1 MRWLLVKD
9 LQLLRRSPLVTGLLV
24 VYPIV
29 LAVLIGLA
37 ISRSP
42 EKPRVAFLNQIPSGG
57 GLSLGDSGFSQDEAR
72 KQLCAKI
79 ECVDV
84 SSREE
89 VEQKVKDGDV
99 LGGLILPPDF
109 ISKLQGELSTNSSEP
124 ATVDVIVNNDDPL
137 KAQVVDDRIRSLLTQ
152 ANLLISEKIS
162 DVAGDYERILANG
175 GSFEI
180 PFLNQTVHILG
191 LQKAEELLNQVE
203 AGLPPA
209 DRAKV
214 AEVSNFA
221 RLARQNLA
229 LANSLLAS
237 VRQPIAVNKD
247 VIAGSVPPLD
257 TFAVAVA
264 AAITLLFVTVLLVSG
279 SLALEREENTFTRLT
294 RGLVSRT
301 GLLVEKATLGTGAAL
316 AVTLLMLLA
325 ITPFES
331 ISWGRIY
338 LIVPAILL
346 AGAASSA
353 LGLAIGAAAKEVRAS
368 ALLAFALALPVAFI
382 SLVPSGTV
390 SKGLLDV
397 IHVIA
402 GIFPFRAAVD
412 ALSGAL
418 SASGPDLGLPLLH
431 LALLTVGY
439 LVLARLALSR
449 FASS

>member
-9 LQLLRRSPLVTGLLV
+9 LQLLRRSPLVTGLLI

-42 EKPRVAFLNQIPSGG
+42 EKPRVAFLNQIPTGA
-57 GLSLGDSGFSQDEAR
+57 GLQLGTGGFSQDEAR
-72 KQLCAKI
+72 RQLCAKI

-84 SSREE
+84 SSRAE

-99 LGGLILPPDF
+99 LGGLILPADF

-152 ANLLISEKIS
+152 ANLLLSEKIS
-162 DVAGDYERILANG
+162 DVAGNYEQILANG

-180 PFLNQTVHILG
+180 PFINQTVHILG
-191 LQKAEELLNQVE
+191 LQKAEEILNQVE
-203 AGLPPA
+203 ANLPPA
-209 DRAKV
+209 QRAQV
-214 AEVSNFA
+214 SEVSDFA

-229 LANSLLAS
+229 LADSLLS
-237 VRQPIAVNKD
+237 SIRQPIAVNKD

-301 GLLVEKATLGTGAAL
+301 GLLVEKATLGTAAGL
-316 AVTLLMLLA
+316 MVTLLMLAA

-331 ISWGRIY
+331 ISWSRIY
-338 LIVPAILL
+338 LIIPAILL

-402 GIFPFRAAVD
+402 GVFPFRAAVD

-418 SASGPDLGLPLLH
+418 SSSGPDLGLPLLH

-439 LVLARLALSR
+439 LVLARLALRR
-449 FASS
+449 FA

>member
-24 VYPIV
+24 IYPIV

-42 EKPRVAFLNQIPSGG
+42 EKPRVAFLNQIPNGA
-57 GLSLGDSGFSQDEAR
+57 GLDLGNGGFSQDEAR
-72 KQLCAKI
+72 HQLCAKI

-84 SSREE
+84 SSRAEA
-89 VEQKVKDGDV
+89 EQKVKDGDV
-99 LGGLILPPDF
+99 LGALILPSDF
-109 ISKLQGELSTNSSEP
+109 ISKLQAELSTSGTEP

-137 KAQVVDDRIRSLLTQ
+137 KAQLVDDRIRSLLTEG
-152 ANLLISEKIS
+152 NLLLSSKIS
-162 DVAGDYERILANG
+162 DVAANYERLLANG
-175 GSFEI
+175 GEFTI

-191 LQKAEELLNQVE
+191 LQKSEQILNSVQGSLPAAKRSEVAQVS
-203 AGLPPA
+203 
-209 DRAKV
+209 K
-214 AEVSNFA
+214 FA

-229 LANSLLAS
+229 LANTLLSA
-237 VRQPIAVNKD
+237 VRQPIAVDRQAIGGN
-247 VIAGSVPPLD
+247 VPPLD

-301 GLLVEKATLGTGAAL
+301 GLLVEKAILGTGAAL
-316 AVTLLMLLA
+316 VVTLLMLAA

-331 ISWGRIY
+331 ISWSRIY
-338 LIVPAILL
+338 LIIPAILL
-346 AGAASSA
+346 AGAASSG
-353 LGLAIGAAAKEVRAS
+353 LGLAIGAAAREVRAS

-382 SLVPSGTV
+382 SLVPSGTIN
-390 SKGLLDV
+390 KTLLDV

-402 GIFPFRAAVD
+402 GAFPFRAAVD

-418 SASGPDLGLPLLH
+418 SASGPNLGLPLLH
-431 LALLTVGY
+431 LALLTLGY
-439 LVLARLALSR
+439 LVLARLALRR
-449 FASS
+449 FA

>member
-1 MRWLLVKD
+1 MRWLLLKD
-9 LQLLRRSPLVTGLLV
+9 LQLLRRSPLVTGLLI

-42 EKPRVAFLNQIPSGG
+42 EKPRIAFLNQIPTGSG
-57 GLSLGDSGFSQDEAR
+57 LNLGSGGFSQDEAR
-72 KQLCAKI
+72 RQLCAKV

-84 SSREE
+84 SSRAE

-99 LGGLILPPDF
+99 LGGLILPADF
-109 ISKLQGELSTNSSEP
+109 ISKLQGELGTNSAEP

-137 KAQVVDDRIRSLLTQ
+137 KAQVVDDRISSLLTQ
-152 ANLLISEKIS
+152 ANLLLSRKIS
-162 DVAGDYERILANG
+162 DVAGNYEKILADG
-175 GSFEI
+175 GEFEI

-191 LQKAEELLNQVE
+191 LQKAEEMLNQVE
-203 AGLPPA
+203 AKLPPE
-209 DRAKV
+209 DRGKV
-214 AEVSNFA
+214 KQVSDFA

-229 LANSLLAS
+229 LADSLLS
-237 VRQPIAVNKD
+237 SIRQPIAVNKD

-316 AVTLLMLLA
+316 IVTLLLLAA

-338 LIVPAILL
+338 LIIPAILF
-346 AGAASSA
+346 AGAASSG
-353 LGLAIGAAAKEVRAS
+353 LGLAIGAAAREVRAS
-368 ALLAFALALPVAFI
+368 ALLAFALALPVAFV

-402 GIFPFRAAVD
+402 GIFPFRPAVD

-431 LALLTVGY
+431 LALLTIGY
-439 LVLARLALSR
+439 LVLARLALRR
-449 FASS
+449 FA

>member
-9 LQLLRRSPLVTGLLV
+9 LQLLRRSPLVTGLLI

-42 EKPRVAFLNQIPSGG
+42 EKPRVAFLNQIPTGS
-57 GLSLGDSGFSQDEAR
+57 GLSLGSGGFSQSEAR
-72 KQLCAKI
+72 RQLCAKI

-84 SSREE
+84 SSRAE

-99 LGGLILPPDF
+99 LGGLILPADF
-109 ISKLQGELSTNSSEP
+109 ISKLQGELGTNSAEP

-137 KAQVVDDRIRSLLTQ
+137 KAQVVDDRISALLTQ
-152 ANLLISEKIS
+152 ANLLLSQKISGVAGNYEKI
-162 DVAGDYERILANG
+162 LADG
-175 GSFEI
+175 GEFEI
-180 PFLNQTVHILG
+180 PFINQTVHILG
-191 LQKAEELLNQVE
+191 LQKAEEILNQVG
-203 AGLPPA
+203 ANLPPE
-209 DRAKV
+209 DRGKV
-214 AEVSNFA
+214 KQVSDFA

-229 LANSLLAS
+229 LADSLLS
-237 VRQPIAVNKD
+237 SIRQPIAVNKD

-279 SLALEREENTFTRLT
+279 SLALEREENTFARLT

-316 AVTLLMLLA
+316 IVTLLLLAA

-331 ISWGRIY
+331 IAWSRIY
-338 LIVPAILL
+338 LIIPAILL
-346 AGAASSA
+346 AGAASSG
-353 LGLAIGAAAKEVRAS
+353 LGLAIGAAAREVRAS
-368 ALLAFALALPVAFI
+368 ALLAFALALPVAFV

-439 LVLARLALSR
+439 LVLARLALRR
-449 FASS
+449 FA

>member
-9 LQLLRRSPLVTGLLV
+9 LQLLRRSPLVTGLLI

-42 EKPRVAFLNQIPSGG
+42 EKPRVAFLNQIPTGG
-57 GLSLGDSGFSQDEAR
+57 GLQLGTGGFSQDEAR
-72 KQLCAKI
+72 RQLCAKI
-79 ECVDV
+79 TCVDA
-84 SSREE
+84 SSRAE

-99 LGGLILPPDF
+99 LGGLILPADF
-109 ISKLQGELSTNSSEP
+109 ISKLQAELSTNSSEP
-124 ATVDVIVNNDDPL
+124 ATVDVILNNDDPL
-137 KAQVVDDRIRSLLTQ
+137 KAEVVNDRISSLLTQ
-152 ANLLISEKIS
+152 ANLLLSRKIS
-162 DVAGDYERILANG
+162 DVAGNYEQILANG

-180 PFLNQTVHILG
+180 PFINQTVHILG
-191 LQKAEELLNQVE
+191 LQKAEEILNQVE
-203 AGLPPA
+203 ANLPPA
-209 DRAKV
+209 KRARV
-214 AEVSNFA
+214 AEVSDFA

-229 LANSLLAS
+229 LANSLLAA

-316 AVTLLMLLA
+316 AVTLLMLAA

-331 ISWGRIY
+331 ISWSRIY

-402 GIFPFRAAVD
+402 GAFPFRPAVD

-418 SASGPDLGLPLLH
+418 SASGPDLGAPLLH
-431 LALLTVGY
+431 LALLTIGY
-439 LVLARLALSR
+439 LVLARLALRR
-449 FASS
+449 FT

>member
-9 LQLLRRSPLVTGLLV
+9 LQLLRRSPLVAGLLV

-42 EKPRVAFLNQIPSGG
+42 EKPRVAFLDQIPTSA
-57 GLSLGDSGFSQDEAR
+57 GLNLGNGGFSQDEAR
-72 KQLCAKI
+72 RELCAKVD
-79 ECVDV
+79 CVDV
-84 SSREE
+84 SSRAE
-89 VEQKVKDGDV
+89 VIQKVKDGDV
-99 LGGLILPPDF
+99 LGGLILPADF
-109 ISKLQGELSTNSSEP
+109 ISKLQAELSTNGTEP
-124 ATVDVIVNNDDPL
+124 ATAEVIVNNDDPL
-137 KAQVVDDRIRSLLTQ
+137 KAQLVNDRISSLLTQ
-152 ANLLISEKIS
+152 ANLLLSAKIS
-162 DVAGDYERILANG
+162 VVAGNYEKILANG
-175 GSFEI
+175 GQFTI
-180 PFLNQTVHILG
+180 PFLGQTVHILG
-191 LQKAEELLNQVE
+191 LQKSVKALDSVE
-203 AGLPPA
+203 ASLPPA
-209 DRAKV
+209 QRDRV
-214 AEVSNFA
+214 ARVSDFA

-229 LANSLLAS
+229 LANTLLSS
-237 VRQPIAVNKD
+237 VRQPIAVDKQ
-247 VIAGSVPPLD
+247 VIGGSIPPLD

-301 GLLVEKATLGTGAAL
+301 GLLVEKAALGTGAAL
-316 AVTLLMLLA
+316 VVTLLLLAA

-338 LIVPAILL
+338 LILPAILL
-346 AGAASSA
+346 AGAASSG
-353 LGLAIGAAAKEVRAS
+353 LGLAIGAAAREVRAS

-390 SKGLLDV
+390 NKTLLDV

-402 GIFPFRAAVD
+402 GAFPFRPAVD

-418 SASGPDLGLPLLH
+418 AASGPDLGLPLLH
-431 LALLTVGY
+431 LALLTLGY
-439 LVLARLALSR
+439 LVLARLALRR
-449 FASS
+449 FA

>member
-9 LQLLRRSPLVTGLLV
+9 LQLLRRSPLVTGLLI

-42 EKPRVAFLNQIPSGG
+42 EKPRVAFLNQIPTGA
-57 GLSLGDSGFSQDEAR
+57 GLQLGTGGFSQDEAR
-72 KQLCAKI
+72 RQLCAKI

-99 LGGLILPPDF
+99 LGGLILPADF

-152 ANLLISEKIS
+152 ANLLLSEKIS
-162 DVAGDYERILANG
+162 AVAGNYEQILANG

-180 PFLNQTVHILG
+180 PFINQTVHILG
-191 LQKAEELLNQVE
+191 LQKAEQILNRVE
-203 AGLPPA
+203 ANLPPA
-209 DRAKV
+209 ERDQV
-214 AEVSNFA
+214 AQVSDFA

-229 LANSLLAS
+229 LADSLLS
-237 VRQPIAVNKD
+237 SIRQPIAVNKD

-316 AVTLLMLLA
+316 AVTLLMLAA

-331 ISWGRIY
+331 ISWSRIY
-338 LIVPAILL
+338 LIIPAILL

-402 GIFPFRAAVD
+402 GVFPFRATVD

-418 SASGPDLGLPLLH
+418 SSSGPDLGLPLLH

-439 LVLARLALSR
+439 LVLARLALRR
-449 FASS
+449 FA

>member
-1 MRWLLVKD
+1 MRWLLLKD

-37 ISRSP
+37 ISRGP
-42 EKPRVAFLNQIPSGG
+42 EKPRVAFLNQIPAGNGLQLGSG
-57 GLSLGDSGFSQDEAR
+57 GFSQDEAR
-72 KQLCAKI
+72 RQLCAKI
-79 ECVDV
+79 DCVDV
-84 SSREE
+84 SSRAEL
-89 VEQKVKDGDV
+89 EQKVKDGDV
-99 LGGLILPPDF
+99 LGGLILPADF

-152 ANLLISEKIS
+152 ANLLLSQKIS
-162 DVAGDYERILANG
+162 NVAGNYEQILANG

-180 PFLNQTVHILG
+180 PFINQTVHILG
-191 LQKAEELLNQVE
+191 LRKAEQVLNQVE
-203 AGLPPA
+203 SSLPPGQ
-209 DRAKV
+209 RAKV
-214 AEVSNFA
+214 RQVSDFA

-229 LANSLLAS
+229 LANSLLSS

-247 VIAGSVPPLD
+247 VVAGSVPPLD

-301 GLLVEKATLGTGAAL
+301 GLLVEKAVLGTGAAL
-316 AVTLLMLLA
+316 LVTLILLAA

-331 ISWGRIY
+331 IAWSRIY
-338 LIVPAILL
+338 LIVPAILF
-346 AGAASSA
+346 AGAASSG
-353 LGLAIGAAAKEVRAS
+353 LGLAIGAAAREVRAS

-402 GIFPFRAAVD
+402 GVFPFRATVD

-418 SASGPDLGLPLLH
+418 SSSGPALGLPLLH
-431 LALLTVGY
+431 LTLLTVGY
-439 LVLARLALSR
+439 LVLARLALRR
-449 FASS
+449 FA

>member
-9 LQLLRRSPLVTGLLV
+9 LQILRRSPLVTALLV

-42 EKPRVAFLNQIPSGG
+42 EKPRIAFLNQIPRGA
-57 GLSLGDSGFSQDEAR
+57 GLELGTGGFSQDEAR
-72 KQLCAKI
+72 RQLCSKV
-79 ECVDV
+79 ECVDA
-84 SSREE
+84 SSRAE

-109 ISKLQGELSTNSSEP
+109 ISRLQGELSTNSSEP

-152 ANLLISEKIS
+152 ANLLLSEKIS
-162 DVAGDYERILANG
+162 DVAGSYEQILANG

-180 PFLNQTVHILG
+180 PFINQTVHILG
-191 LQKAEELLNQVE
+191 LRKAEQILNEVE
-203 AGLPPA
+203 SSLPP
-209 DRAKV
+209 DKRGRV
-214 AEVSNFA
+214 AEVSDFA

-301 GLLVEKATLGTGAAL
+301 GLLVEKATLGTAAAL
-316 AVTLLMLLA
+316 VVTLLMLAA

-331 ISWGRIY
+331 ISWSRIY

-353 LGLAIGAAAKEVRAS
+353 LGLAIGAAAREVRAS
-368 ALLAFALALPVAFI
+368 ALLAFALALPIAFI

-402 GIFPFRAAVD
+402 GAFPFRPALD

-418 SASGPDLGLPLLH
+418 SASGPDLGLPFLH

-439 LVLARLALSR
+439 LVLARIALRR
-449 FASS
+449 FA

>member
-9 LQLLRRSPLVTGLLV
+9 LQLLRRSPLVTGLLI

-57 GLSLGDSGFSQDEAR
+57 GLNLGDTGFSQDEAR
-72 KQLCAKI
+72 RQLCAKI

-84 SSREE
+84 SSRAE

-99 LGGLILPPDF
+99 LGGLILPSDF
-109 ISKLQGELSTNSSEP
+109 ISKLQGELGTNSSEP

-162 DVAGDYERILANG
+162 DVAGNYEQILANG

-180 PFLNQTVHILG
+180 PFINQTVHILG
-191 LQKAEELLNQVE
+191 LQKAEQILNQVE
-203 AGLPPA
+203 ANLPPEKKA
-209 DRAKV
+209 QV
-214 AEVSNFA
+214 AQVSDFA

-229 LANSLLAS
+229 LADSLLS
-237 VRQPIAVNKD
+237 SIRQPIAVDKQ

-301 GLLVEKATLGTGAAL
+301 GLLVEKAILGTGAAL
-316 AVTLLMLLA
+316 IVTLLLLVA

-331 ISWGRIY
+331 ISWSRIY

-402 GIFPFRAAVD
+402 GVFPFRAAVD

-431 LALLTVGY
+431 LALLTMGY
-439 LVLARLALSR
+439 LVLARLALRR
-449 FASS
+449 FA

>member
-24 VYPIV
+24 IYPIV

-42 EKPRVAFLNQIPSGG
+42 EKPRVAFLDQIPKGA
-57 GLSLGDSGFSQDEAR
+57 GLSLGETGGFSQQEAYR
-72 KQLCAKI
+72 QLCGKI
-79 ECVDV
+79 ECVNA

-99 LGGLILPPDF
+99 LGGLILPEDF
-109 ISKLQGELSTNSSEP
+109 LTKLQAELSTNASEP
-124 ATVDVIVNNDDPL
+124 ATVEVIVNEDDPL
-137 KAQVVDDRIRSLLTQ
+137 KAQVVDDRISSLLTK
-152 ANLLISEKIS
+152 ANLLLSDKIVDVASNYEKI
-162 DVAGDYERILANG
+162 LADG
-175 GSFEI
+175 GEFEI
-180 PFLNQTVHILG
+180 PFLNQTVRILG
-191 LQKAEELLNQVE
+191 LQRSEQVLRSLE
-203 AGLPPA
+203 KSLPPDKRSELA
-209 DRAKV
+209 QVTD
-214 AEVSNFA
+214 FA

-229 LANSLLAS
+229 LADQLLTS
-237 VRQPIAVNKD
+237 IRQPIAVDKQ
-247 VIAGSVPPLD
+247 VIAGSIPPLD

-264 AAITLLFVTVLLVSG
+264 AAVTLLFVTVLLVSG

-301 GLLVEKATLGTGAAL
+301 GLLVEKAALGTAAAL
-316 AVTLLMLLA
+316 VVTLLLLAA

-331 ISWGRIY
+331 IAWGRIL
-338 LIVPAILL
+338 LIIPAILL
-346 AGAASSA
+346 AGLASSA
-353 LGLAIGAAAKEVRAS
+353 LGLAIGAAAREVRAS
-368 ALLAFALALPVAFI
+368 ALLAFALALPVAFL

-390 SKGLLDV
+390 GKGLLDV

-402 GIFPFRAAVD
+402 GAFPFRPSLD

-418 SASGPDLGLPLLH
+418 SASGPDLGLPFLH

-439 LVLARLALSR
+439 LVLARLALRR
-449 FASS
+449 FA

>member
-9 LQLLRRSPLVTGLLV
+9 LQLLRRSPLVTGLLI

-42 EKPRVAFLNQIPSGG
+42 EKPRVAFLNQIPTGS
-57 GLSLGDSGFSQDEAR
+57 GLSLGSGGFSQSEAR
-72 KQLCAKI
+72 RQLCAKI

-84 SSREE
+84 SSRAE

-99 LGGLILPPDF
+99 LGGLILPADF
-109 ISKLQGELSTNSSEP
+109 ISKLQGELGTNSAEP

-137 KAQVVDDRIRSLLTQ
+137 KAQVVDDRISALLTQ
-152 ANLLISEKIS
+152 ANLLLSQKISGVAGNYEKI
-162 DVAGDYERILANG
+162 LADG
-175 GSFEI
+175 GEFEI
-180 PFLNQTVHILG
+180 PFINQTVHILG
-191 LQKAEELLNQVE
+191 LQKAEEILNQVG
-203 AGLPPA
+203 ANLPPE
-209 DRAKV
+209 DRGKV
-214 AEVSNFA
+214 KQVSDFA

-229 LANSLLAS
+229 LADSLLS
-237 VRQPIAVNKD
+237 SIRQPIAVNKD

-316 AVTLLMLLA
+316 IVTLLLLAA

-331 ISWGRIY
+331 IAWSRIY
-338 LIVPAILL
+338 LIIPAILL
-346 AGAASSA
+346 AGAASSG
-353 LGLAIGAAAKEVRAS
+353 LGLAIGAAAREVRAS
-368 ALLAFALALPVAFI
+368 ALLAFALALPVAFV

-439 LVLARLALSR
+439 LVLARLALRR
-449 FASS
+449 FA

>member
-24 VYPIV
+24 IYPIV

-42 EKPRVAFLNQIPSGG
+42 EKPRVAFLNQIPAGT
-57 GLSLGDSGFSQDEAR
+57 GLQLGTGGFSQNEAR
-72 KQLCAKI
+72 RQLCAKI
-79 ECVDV
+79 DCVDV
-84 SSREE
+84 SSRAE
-89 VEQKVKDGDV
+89 VVQKVKDGDV

-109 ISKLQGELSTNSSEP
+109 ISKLQGELTTNSSEP

-152 ANLLISEKIS
+152 ANLLLSEKIS
-162 DVAGDYERILANG
+162 SVAGDYERILADG

-191 LQKAEELLNQVE
+191 LRKAEQILNQVE
-203 AGLPPA
+203 SSLPPGK
-209 DRAKV
+209 RAQV
-214 AEVSNFA
+214 AQVSSFA

-301 GLLVEKATLGTGAAL
+301 GLLVEKATLGTAAAL
-316 AVTLLMLLA
+316 LVTLLMLIA

-331 ISWGRIY
+331 ISWSRIY

-346 AGAASSA
+346 AGAASSG
-353 LGLAIGAAAKEVRAS
+353 LGLAIGAAAREVRAS

-402 GIFPFRAAVD
+402 GAFPFRAAVD

-418 SASGPDLGLPLLH
+418 SASGPSLGLPLLH
-431 LALLTVGY
+431 LALLTLGY
-439 LVLARLALSR
+439 LVLARLALRR
-449 FASS
+449 FA